1 MRAGPAAMLVIFG
14 AVQVAC
20 GTGPNP
26 EITWAGNLEGK
37 MRSANGHHT
46 VTSPAPRE
54 VWKALYRADE
64 KAVVSQSLAWRD
76 SLFADGRYRDASLLY
91 EFPSGRQILMPMARR
106 RVQPPGT
113 TAIAS
118 WPQVWGIG
126 GPITPDGQV
135 SPAEAAAVLHDVAQ
149 RGTLSATVTLR
160 PDADQNWL
168 SQARQF
174 RVEDRGCY
182 VVDLDGGFG
191 DVWQHKF
198 RSNTR
203 RAVRKA
209 ERSGLE
215 IEVDRSGRLLDVFFD
230 LYQKS
235 LLRWA
240 AAQHEPLW
248 FTRLRM
254 NRVCYTT
261 PEHLAVVSRHFGAD
275 CAVWVARY
283 RGQPAAANI
292 VLRAGAYVKAW
303 RGAMDKEIAAPVC
316 ATEFLDRLAIED
328 ACQEGYRFYDLG
340 GAKPGSS
347 LARFK
352 ENLGAT
358 LRFTY
363 ELRAERLPVFRAR
376 RFSAEAVSALVSRST
391 PGTLRPGR
399 PGYWRE

>member
-1 MRAGPAAMLVIFG
+1 MSSRPAR
-14 AVQVAC
+14 QV
-20 GTGPNP
+20 
-26 EITWAGNLEGK
+26 
-37 MRSANGHHT
+37 
-46 VTSPAPRE
+46 
-54 VWKALYRADE
+54 
-64 KAVVSQSLAWRD
+64 
-76 SLFADGRYRDASLLY
+76 
-91 EFPSGRQILMPMARR
+91 LMPMARR
-106 RVQPPGT
+106 RVQPPGA

-135 SPAEAAAVLHDVAQ
+135 SSVEAAAVLADVAR
-149 RGTLSATVTLR
+149 RGTLSATITLR
-160 PDADQNWL
+160 PGADRNWL
-168 SQARQF
+168 SQAGQY

-191 DVWQHKF
+191 EVWQHKF

-261 PEHLAVVSRHFGAD
+261 PGHLAVVSKHFGAN

-283 RGQPAAANI
+283 GGQPAAANI
-292 VLRAGAYVKAW
+292 VLRRGAYVKAW
-303 RGAMDKEIAAPVC
+303 RGAMDKGLSPARC
-316 ATEFLDRLAIED
+316 ARPSSWTGSPSRMPARTDTVSTTWGARNPD
-328 ACQEGYRFYDLG
+328 PPWPGSRRTSVRPCGSRTNCGPSACQCPGPG
-340 GAKPGSS
+340 GSRRKPSALSCRG
-347 LARFK
+347 
-352 ENLGAT
+352 
-358 LRFTY
+358 
-363 ELRAERLPVFRAR
+363 AR
-376 RFSAEAVSALVSRST
+376 RAVAGRAGHLTTRSPRVPARSPQAVLPPPTTSKDYRVTEA
-391 PGTLRPGR
+391 P
-399 PGYWRE
+399 